1 MREVCRDGDV
11 SVGQSVAHGIGLDDG
26 LRGQRARRDGSDDI
40 DSDAWDAERLGDCF
54 EDAALS
60 AADVEDGADGKRIA
74 TQGLN
79 EAAGIAEEA
88 MDSGDFA
95 VDTGR
100 LFFRD
105 IVAVEDLGGEGSFH
119 CNRHESLYD
128 NLRSGA
134 RRVGSSERIVDRIF
148 V

>member
-1 MREVCRDGDV
+1 M
-11 SVGQSVAHGIGLDDG
+11 L
-26 LRGQRARRDGSDDI
+26 
-40 DSDAWDAERLGDCF
+40 

-88 MDSGDFA
+88 MDSSDFA
-95 VDTGR
+95 VDAGG

-105 IVAVEDLGGEGSFH
+105 VVAIEDLGGEGSFH
-119 CNRHESLYD
+119 YSLHD
-128 NLRSGA
+128 NLRLGA
-134 RRVGSSERIVDRIF
+134 RRGEDRIF
-148 V
+148 N